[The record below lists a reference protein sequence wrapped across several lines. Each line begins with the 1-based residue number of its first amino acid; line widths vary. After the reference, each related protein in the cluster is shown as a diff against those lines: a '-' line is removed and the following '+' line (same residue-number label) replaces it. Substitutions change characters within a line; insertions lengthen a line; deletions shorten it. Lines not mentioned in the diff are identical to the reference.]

1 MGAQPWGLAAGA
13 GSLWVGHQSDR
24 QVWRLDPETGGPTA
38 KVPISDA
45 AVGMV
50 FGSGRVWVTTE
61 TGLISIDPATNEV
74 SQTIELIERT
84 PEEGPSDVA
93 YVDGSIWVSVE

>member
-1 MGAQPWGLAAGA
+1 
-13 GSLWVGHQSDR
+13 
-24 QVWRLDPETGGPTA
+24 
-38 KVPISDA
+38 
-45 AVGMV
+45 MV